1 MSVKQTA
8 ISDLKKQ
15 LKEEGRSFLAFNKK
29 LDSSIQAI
37 VDNYIK
43 QQENV

>member
-29 LDSSIQAI
+29 LDSPIQAI
-37 VDNYIK
+37 VDDYIK
-43 QQENV
+43 QQENI